1 MNRISS
7 SSFSKYLLFGG
18 LYFPEGLI
26 VIVTTVILPIYFYEK
41 GISPEIITIVIGI
54 TLIPMIIKF
63 IWGGI
68 ADYFIRFGRKRFI
81 IFGGI
86 LSGISILLLTTVD
99 PRVALI
105 PFAFLFFISWCG
117 MGFLSASSDALAI
130 DITQK
135 EERGKINGAIYA
147 GQNGGMI
154 AGSLLLPFIA
164 QRYGYIVVFLI
175 AGLII
180 IFISLLPFLI
190 KESRK
195 DEKKE
200 KVTALL
206 IDEFKKKNV
215 QQLAIFTPI
224 LMISSGIL
232 MFLAPLYMKNSL
244 HLDLT
249 QIGLIGGVFTIGT
262 AVGSVVGGALADRLG
277 RKITLSVFIVTSIF
291 FTTSLV
297 FTNNWQS
304 FTFVYGGIG
313 FLQGGYFAALLATL
327 MDATNP
333 RIGATQF
340 SIFTSLSNLGNISAS
355 AASGTLLVL
364 LGFNC
369 VFLYSAWI
377 FGPVMLLLYFIKIE
391 GVKKT

>member
-1 MNRISS
+1 MSGTSNSG
-7 SSFSKYLLFGG
+7 FSKYLLFGG

-26 VIVTTVILPIYFYEK
+26 IIVTTVILPLYFYEK
-41 GISPEIITIVIGI
+41 GISPEIITLVIGI

-68 ADYFIRFGRKRFI
+68 ADYFIRFGRRRFI

-99 PRVALI
+99 PHIALI

-130 DITQK
+130 DVTQK

-164 QRYGYIVVFLI
+164 QRFGYIAVFLI

-180 IFISLLPFLI
+180 ILMSLLPLLI
-190 KESRK
+190 KETKR
-195 DEKKE
+195 DEKQG

-206 IDEFKKKNV
+206 INEFKKKNV

-232 MFLAPLYMKNSL
+232 MFLAPLYMKDFL

-262 AVGSVVGGALADRLG
+262 AVGSVVGGALADRWG
-277 RKITLSVFIVTSIF
+277 RKITLSVFIATSIF
-291 FTTSLV
+291 FTTSLI
-297 FTNNWQS
+297 FTNNWQN
-304 FTFVYGGIG
+304 FAFVYGGIG

-340 SIFTSLSNLGNISAS
+340 SMFTSLLNLGNVGAS
-355 AASGTLLVL
+355 AASGALLVL

-369 VFLYSAWI
+369 VFLYSAWV
-377 FGPVMLLLYFIKIE
+377 FGPAMLLLYFIKL
-391 GVKKT
+391 KA